1 MTQQS
6 DKLDNWTL
14 IQWKKPQNKDLAPRN
29 GLDIVDKRI
38 LFKRGKTTQ
47 PLKIPD
53 LLLTINKAIKDQGLP
68 EHIRLLRLHETPI
81 GAISG
86 LLKERANVNMLDF
99 AKTAILEAIQKI
111 DSLIISFQVAEQWY
125 TLKIHTISLNR
136 HLNPLGMKTLKDDIE
151 ITTGLDLPILPM

>member
-14 IQWKKPQNKDLAPRN
+14 IQRKKPQNKDLAPRN
-29 GLDIVDKRI
+29 GLDTVDRRI

-47 PLKIPD
+47 SLKIPD
-53 LLLTINKAIKDQGLP
+53 LLLAINKAIKDQGLP
-68 EHIRLLRLHETPI
+68 EHIRLLRLHETLT

-111 DSLIISFQVAEQWY
+111 DSSIISFQAAEQ
-125 TLKIHTISLNR
+125 
-136 HLNPLGMKTLKDDIE
+136 
-151 ITTGLDLPILPM
+151 